1 MIVTIDGPA
10 GAGKSSVARSL
21 ADKLGYEFLDTG
33 SMYRAVIW
41 AGLQNGIEL
50 SDEEKL
56 ADVAEHLEIEMHGK
70 TTIIDGRDVS
80 GEIRTGEITRLIFNA
95 ADNVKVRLILSARQ
109 RQLASGGNVVTE
121 GRDQGTVV
129 FPDAE
134 CKIFLTASA
143 EERARRRQADM
154 ANRGEVVTFEEVL
167 ELQNRRDHQDKN
179 RTVGRLIK
187 ADDAIEVYTDGL
199 TAEQVLEKLEK
210 IVRSAE
216 TNLNQC

>member
-21 ADKLGYEFLDTG
+21 AEKLGYEFLDTG
-33 SMYRAVIW
+33 SMYRAVVW
-41 AGLQNGIEL
+41 AALQNEIDL
-50 SDEEKL
+50 SDEQEL
-56 ADVAEHLEIEMHGK
+56 ADIADELEIEMHGK
-70 TTIIDGRDVS
+70 TTIINGRDVS
-80 GEIRTGEITRLIFNA
+80 SEIRTSRVTRLIFNA
-95 ADNVKVRLILSARQ
+95 ADNVKVRSILSSKQ
-109 RQLASGGNVVTE
+109 RALAAGGNVVTE

-143 EERARRRQADM
+143 DERAQRRLADLVK
-154 ANRGEVVTFEEVL
+154 RGENTTFEEVL
-167 ELQNRRDHQDKN
+167 DLQNQRDFQDRN
-179 RTVGRLIK
+179 RTVGRLLK
-187 ADDAIEVYTDGL
+187 AEDAIEVCTDGL
-199 TAEQVLEKLEK
+199 TAEQVLKKLEK